1 MKKISLL
8 LVVLLAAGS
17 ASLYGQMM
25 IGTEFKISGDA
36 TATIGYDIDDEQL
49 GFKNESSSNISLELV
64 AEQSAN
70 NSEMVGM
77 EGWVGSIELND
88 FKIVIDPGHDDAHL
102 HLTTSEIMFIRDVS
116 AGGAQALADLVK
128 GDPEAEAHAQMILA
142 IYADTYI
149 VGEGRTSNRDAAG
162 NLTPEAQNKIDEL
175 IDSIIAELDGG
186 FTQHNHGLLVT
197 TPSIVAKLKNGP
209 LWLQIFDAPANE
221 AGLIDAIENDEDG
234 DNAAESDDGANDVHT
249 DLGGQGVTLGYT
261 TDDLG
266 VALGISSDQAY
277 DSDNMGGW
285 VVSADLDVNVGP
297 ADLELQV
304 VQGIQTDD
312 LGSDDTGVAGKL
324 TTTFGDVA
332 ISGGADLV
340 MTGDENMA
348 DTAENESLLFEVGL
362 GVDVSLT
369 ANTMFGAD
377 YIYSSKQSVAS
388 DVEVVL
394 SDKSGLV
401 DRLSMGLTWGLFDI
415 NNGDADGAAT
425 ENDISDMF
433 VKGSLDYQ
441 LDAMGGTL
449 TPGAEVTINQVDDGD
464 ATVDLTVKAVLTD
477 AVPATEFGLKW
488 NTADLVGIDDAEP
501 QQGTITAWA
510 KITYG

>member
-36 TATIGYDIDDEQL
+36 KATIGYDIDDEQL
-49 GFKNESSSNISLELV
+49 GFKNESNSNISLALV
-64 AEQSAN
+64 AERSAN
-70 NSEMVGM
+70 NADMVGM
-77 EGWVGSIELND
+77 DGWVGSIELND
-88 FKIVIDPGHDDAHL
+88 FKIVIDPGHDDSHL
-102 HLTTSEIMFIRDVS
+102 HLTASEIKFIRDVS
-116 AGGAQALADLVK
+116 AGGAQALQDLVK
-128 GDPEAEAHAQMILA
+128 GDPEAEAHAQMILG

-149 VGEGRTSNRDAAG
+149 VGEGRTSNRDADD
-162 NLTPEAQNKIDEL
+162 NLTIEAQNKVDEL
-175 IDSIIAELDGG
+175 IDKIIDELDGS

-197 TPSIVAKLKNGP
+197 APSIVAKLQNGP

-221 AGLIDAIENDEDG
+221 AGLIGPIENDEDG
-234 DNAAESDDGANDVHT
+234 DNAAESDDGPNDVHT

-266 VALGISSDQAY
+266 VAVGITSDEAY
-277 DSDNMGGW
+277 DSAKMGGW

-312 LGSDDTGVAGKL
+312 VGNDDTGVAGKL

-340 MTGDENMA
+340 MTGDDNKA
-348 DTAENESLLFEVGL
+348 DTPEDESMLFEVGL
-362 GVDVSLT
+362 GVDVTLT

-377 YIYSSKQSVAS
+377 YIYSSKQNVAS

-415 NNGDADGAAT
+415 NNGAADGPAT

-433 VKGSLDYQ
+433 VKGNLDYQ
-441 LDAMGGTL
+441 LDAMGGIL
-449 TPGAEVTINQVDDGD
+449 TPGAEVTINQVDNDD
-464 ATVDLTVKAVLTD
+464 ATVGLTVKAVLTE
-477 AVPATEFGLKW
+477 AVPATEFGLQW
-488 NTADLVGIDDAEP
+488 STGDLVGIGEADPE
-501 QQGTITAWA
+501 QGTITAWA